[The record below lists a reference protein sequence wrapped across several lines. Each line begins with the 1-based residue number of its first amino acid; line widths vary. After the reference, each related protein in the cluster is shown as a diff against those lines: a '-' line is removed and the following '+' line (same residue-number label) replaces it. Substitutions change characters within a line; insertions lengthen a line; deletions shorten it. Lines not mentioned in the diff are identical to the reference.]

1 MFRISGVP
9 VSDVKF
15 LALFVCGAI
24 LFPGAKDVSVFV
36 ELEEVPIVI
45 DEFYSDLVASFE
57 DVVPVS
63 YVRGS
68 LCFKEYSFPKEFWG

>member
-1 MFRISGVP
+1 MFRIGGVP
-9 VSDVKF
+9 VPDVKF
-15 LALFVCGAI
+15 LALFVRSTI
-24 LFPGAKDVSVFV
+24 LFPGAKDASVFV
-36 ELEEVPIVI
+36 ELKEVPIVV

-68 LCFKEYSFPKEFWG
+68 LRFKEYSFPKEFRG